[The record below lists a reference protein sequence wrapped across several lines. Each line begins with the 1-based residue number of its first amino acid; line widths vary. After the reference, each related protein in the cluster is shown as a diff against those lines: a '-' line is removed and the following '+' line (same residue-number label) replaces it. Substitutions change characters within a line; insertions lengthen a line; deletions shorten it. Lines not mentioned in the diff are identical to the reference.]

1 MTPPRRPIDE
11 SEILSTLDALWAMDH
26 GLQAVSR
33 SMQARLG
40 VTGPQRFVLRV
51 VGRRPGL
58 TAGELARTL
67 HDHPSTLT
75 AMLKRLVAQGLVQ
88 REGDPADQRRVRL
101 RLTSAGADIDRLHDG
116 TAEAAVLA
124 ALALIP
130 PQDADTFRRV
140 MGLLAQQLDLTARS
154 GSEPARSPGEPAPS
168 AGEPVSSSG

>member
-1 MTPPRRPIDE
+1 MNEPRRPIDE
-11 SEILSTLDALWAMDH
+11 SEILGTLDALWAMDH

-33 SMQARLG
+33 AMQARLG

-88 REGDPADQRRVRL
+88 REGDPEDQRRVRL
-101 RLTSAGADIDRLHDG
+101 RLTGAGVEVDHIHEG
-116 TAEAAVLA
+116 TAEAAVRA
-124 ALALIP
+124 ALARVP
-130 PQDADTFRRV
+130 PEDAATFRRV
-140 MGLLAQQLDLTARS
+140 LGLLAEQLDQTARLGGAPPS
-154 GSEPARSPGEPAPS
+154 TPA
-168 AGEPVSSSG
+168 